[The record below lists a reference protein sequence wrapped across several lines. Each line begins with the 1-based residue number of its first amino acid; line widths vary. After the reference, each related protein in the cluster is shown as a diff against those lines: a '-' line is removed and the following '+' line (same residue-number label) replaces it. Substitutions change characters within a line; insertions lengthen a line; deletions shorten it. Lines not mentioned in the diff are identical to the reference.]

1 MALLRHLRRLKM
13 RIKNVLFN
21 NMQQFCLSKLGFY
34 NNLLYDQTYGKKP
47 ETFRKKQTNSEAK
60 HRLYCYI
67 SYNNL
72 IKTM

>member
-47 ETFRKKQTNSEAK
+47 ETFRKKQTLKQNID
-60 HRLYCYI
+60 YI
-67 SYNNL
+67 VTLL
-72 IKTM
+72 IIIS